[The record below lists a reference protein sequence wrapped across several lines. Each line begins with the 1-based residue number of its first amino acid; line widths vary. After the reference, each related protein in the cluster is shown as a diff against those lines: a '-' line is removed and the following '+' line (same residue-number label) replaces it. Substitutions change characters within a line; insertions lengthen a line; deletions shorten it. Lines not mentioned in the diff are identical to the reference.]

1 MEVGLEAESTLVHS
15 PGAHY
20 HSQATNS
27 KNISSSS
34 SSSGGESDVSDLVVE
49 NSSRFEGLNKQ
60 RKKSTDYRP
69 QSASNSMSESESE
82 SASNSG
88 SGSEKSAQFSQKKVS
103 SNSRLS
109 DEDSEATSSR
119 SVSMTP
125 VPGNRFKNSPLVRKS
140 PLNVARR
147 SGPSEVTAMRGY
159 RYSMLPSRSAAANVS
174 YSRYLEEADSDSDG
188 TGFGRKRGRKQLS
201 SDSEFEVG
209 GKWEESASE
218 DLSNSA
224 EEFSDEY
231 RPPKRKA
238 KGRGQKVG
246 EGEGGRKG
254 RR

>member
-1 MEVGLEAESTLVHS
+1 MVEMELGLEAESTHVHS

-27 KNISSSS
+27 KNTSGSS
-34 SSSGGESDVSDLVVE
+34 SSSGGESDVSDMVVE
-49 NSSRFEGLNKQ
+49 NSSRFEGLSKKRKQ
-60 RKKSTDYRP
+60 SADYHP

-82 SASNSG
+82 SMSNSG
-88 SGSEKSAQFSQKKVS
+88 SGSEHSTPLSRNKVS
-103 SNSRLS
+103 SNFRLS

-147 SGPSEVTAMRGY
+147 SAPSEVTAMRGY
-159 RYSMLPSRSAAANVS
+159 RYSMLPSRSAATNVS
-174 YSRYLEEADSDSDG
+174 YSRYLEEGDSDSDYA
-188 TGFGRKRGRKQLS
+188 GFGSRKRRKNQPS

-209 GKWEESASE
+209 EKWEESASE

-224 EEFSDEY
+224 EDLSDEY

-238 KGRGQKVG
+238 RGRRQKVW
-246 EGEGGRKG
+246 EVE
-254 RR
+254 